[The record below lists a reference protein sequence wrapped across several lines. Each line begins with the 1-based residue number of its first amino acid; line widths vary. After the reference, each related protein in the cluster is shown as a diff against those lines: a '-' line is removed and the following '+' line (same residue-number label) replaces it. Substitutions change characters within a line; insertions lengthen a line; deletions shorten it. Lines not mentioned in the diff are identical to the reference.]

1 MPTEELER
9 NFAAILRDIE
19 TCRGRATGAFITRC
33 FVLSPPSP
41 ESFVVDASTYVG
53 KKEEESSSSSSSDDE
68 SDDEREEEQDEKKKR
83 VAAKQ
88 Q

>member
-1 MPTEELER
+1 MPTEELET

-19 TCRGRATGAFITRC
+19 TCRGRATGTFITRC

-41 ESFVVDASTYVG
+41 EIFVVEASTYVG

-68 SDDEREEEQDEKKKR
+68 SDDEREENQDEKQPI
-83 VAAKQ
+83 AAKQ